1 MLEPTE
7 TYGKNELD
15 RFVEAVRAIKKV
27 IEKRPDLAK
36 TAPHFT
42 PINRVDEVSANRVL
56 TLSEELNELPN
67 IIENRIRPRELQTAP
82 IDSILKRLF
91 EID

>member
-1 MLEPTE
+1 
-7 TYGKNELD
+7 
-15 RFVEAVRAIKKV
+15 
-27 IEKRPDLAK
+27 
-36 TAPHFT
+36 
-42 PINRVDEVSANRVL
+42 VDEVSANRVL